1 MHVYVH
7 VDYLFPPDCSSIFG
21 TSNSNRRLLQVFDI
35 PNTTST
41 TVLMETRRRL
51 LPCGIPHSTI
61 STALMET
68 RTIKDNE
75 RIRRGCESME
85 WHPKTPP
92 DA

>member
-1 MHVYVH
+1 M
-7 VDYLFPPDCSSIFG
+7 FG
-21 TSNSNRRLLQVFDI
+21 SSNSNRRLLLVFDI
-35 PNTTST
+35 LNTTST
-41 TVLMETRRRL
+41 TVLMETTYRL

-68 RTIKDNE
+68 RTIKDDE
-75 RIRRGCESME
+75 RIRTGCEGME